1 MQTNKN
7 FQNLD
12 ILNAY
17 VFHWSKMPFFYFIME
32 RDYWIN
38 VYVPMVM
45 IMVDALST
53 YLDILYYSIP
63 KLFLM
68 GFFIC
73 SSFSFKTLKLE

>member
-12 ILNAY
+12 ILNVY
-17 VFHWSKMPFFYFIME
+17 VFHSSKMSLFFIME

-53 YLDILYYSIP
+53 YLDNLYYSIP
-63 KLFLM
+63 KLFLTV
-68 GFFIC
+68 FLFAVV
-73 SSFSFKTLKLE
+73 FPLKLLN